1 MNISRRQFLEAAAL
15 GCATMGS
22 VVGQSLGASSKLPTR
37 TLVELA

>member
-22 VVGQSLGASSKLPTR
+22 VVGQSLGASSKFLQGYSA
-37 TLVELA
+37 ELA